1 MNIQLIQG
9 EFDTRDALDLIAQM
23 LQVKISYHE
32 TKILTSNHEEDIK
45 HRESRIKALQKAL
58 YDVRNQV
65 SSAQGNIKLNAEI
78 NIER

>member
-45 HRESRIKALQKAL
+45 RRESRIKALQNAL